1 MSIRLHRFDEL
12 SKQLEELQAAMGEL
26 DGKLGSVQ
34 FDPGNDAEVQQAIR
48 TAERMVDDRLA
59 CFSSNPL
66 VQGIAEQTK
75 QRFREQIVAKA
86 VTARPLLGDQ
96 ATRATDADTGGPSNV
111 SANPKV
117 FLSHAWED
125 KDRFVTQ
132 FSLRLRARGID
143 AWLDKW
149 EMKPG
154 DSLVD
159 KIFEEGLKNAQAVIV
174 VLSENSV
181 KKPWVREELNAALVR
196 RIEGHS
202 KLIPIVLDACE
213 IPECLHSTLQARIK
227 DLSQYDREFDEIVMA
242 ILGQYDKPKLGPL
255 PAHATTIVDAI
266 PDLTAIDQT
275 ILTAACEIAI
285 EKGFSTISGE
295 EITAKMVAL
304 EVGSDQIDES
314 LEILQREGAVDFDRV
329 LSGDIPLFDIT
340 PIGFE
345 RYAKSRISGYDA
357 ICRDIAL
364 AVVERSEGYNT
375 GLAQDLRQPVRIID
389 HVLQMFELHGLLKLS
404 WSSGGAWFFNI
415 SPELKRRLR

>member
-1 MSIRLHRFDEL
+1 MSIHLDGFDEL
-12 SKQLEELQAAMGEL
+12 SKQLEELQAAVSEL
-26 DGKLGSVQ
+26 DGELGSVQ
-34 FDPGNDAEVQQAIR
+34 FDPGSDAEVQQAIR
-48 TAERMVDDRLA
+48 AAERMIDDRLA
-59 CFSSNPL
+59 RFRSNPL
-66 VQGIAEQTK
+66 VQGVGEQTK
-75 QRFREQIVAKA
+75 QRFREQIVTRA
-86 VTARPLLGDQ
+86 VSARPLLDDQ
-96 ATRATDADTGGPSNV
+96 TTTATVTDTGGPSDV

-125 KDRFVTQ
+125 KARFVSQ
-132 FSLRLRARGID
+132 FALRLRAKGID

-159 KIFEEGLKNAQAVIV
+159 KIFEEGLKNAQAVII

-213 IPECLHSTLQARIK
+213 IPECLRSTLQARIT
-227 DLSQYDREFDEIVMA
+227 DTARYDRQFDEIVMA
-242 ILGQYDKPKLGPL
+242 ILGQYDKPKLGAL
-255 PAHATTIVDAI
+255 PAHAVTIVDTI
-266 PDLTAIDQT
+266 PGLTAIDQT
-275 ILTAACEIAI
+275 VLTAACEIAI
-285 EKGFSTISGE
+285 EKGFSMISGE

-304 EVGSDQIDES
+304 EVSPEQIDES

-329 LSGDIPLFDIT
+329 LNGDIPLFDVT

-345 RYAKSRISGYDA
+345 RYAKSRIANYDA
-357 ICRDIAL
+357 ICRDVAL
-364 AVVERSEGYNT
+364 AVVERAEGDST
-375 GLAQDLRQPVRIID
+375 GLAQDLQQPVRIID
-389 HVLQMFELHGLLKLS
+389 HVLQMFELHSLLKLS